1 MYKKFMDEK
10 AQQIF
15 ERLCN
20 KVVNG
25 EFDEDD
31 IYEFYIFIRSYL
43 KSFKGKYK
51 WIREWGDL
59 IAHRERN
66 EGAVLRNMKN
76 AISNGYAVIEGT
88 NQIKGYHGMEEGEL
102 EKEFSDLFR
111 EAGYAVSVQALK
123 EIKLC
128 TFSIANFSRYKIS
141 DKPGRTGQVRLV
153 QTQSGLALCSHAGE
167 RDDFYIGLS
176 ILKGNYI
183 DKDFPCGFI
192 DKPIEVRRKNK
203 ELVILSDGDEV

>member
-1 MYKKFMDEK
+1 MDEK

-59 IAHRERN
+59 IAHRKRN

-203 ELVILSDGDEV
+203 ELVILYDGDEV

>member
-43 KSFKGKYK
+43 KSLKGKYK

-203 ELVILSDGDEV
+203 ELVILYDGDEV

>member
-76 AISNGYAVIEGT
+76 AISKGYAVIEGT

-203 ELVILSDGDEV
+203 ELVILYDGDEV

>member
-128 TFSIANFSRYKIS
+128 TFSIANFSGYKIS

-203 ELVILSDGDEV
+203 ELVILYDGDEV

>member
-153 QTQSGLALCSHAGE
+153 QTQSGLVLCSHAGE

-203 ELVILSDGDEV
+203 ELVILYDGDEV

>member
-1 MYKKFMDEK
+1 MDEK

-31 IYEFYIFIRSYL
+31 IYEFFIFIRSYL

-111 EAGYAVSVQALK
+111 EAGYTVSMQALK

-203 ELVILSDGDEV
+203 ELVILYDGDEV

>member
-1 MYKKFMDEK
+1 MDEK

-66 EGAVLRNMKN
+66 EAAFLRNMKN

-203 ELVILSDGDEV
+203 ELVILYDGDEV